1 MARSGAGRSRVEG
14 LHYTGWV
21 RIRPRLGRE
30 QEFAR
35 LAASSP
41 HLVFEAWRFEDE
53 LMFYGWLYGV
63 AVPRLRL
70 YASVEPV
77 EEPPGLERFRWMA
90 ELKAPRH
97 DTWETGVGVAEW
109 KSVYAQMP
117 PGMVLQVIAHYDAYA
132 ELELRK
138 KATHYR
144 LGRKPEMRGMGPL
157 EYHRQDPARARE
169 IERLL
174 ASPERRRIMVT
185 LVRVYGG
192 DKEAVRL
199 FADAVSGFFTPA
211 LKVVVKRRRGKSSE
225 LRDWE
230 QLLTGVF
237 SKKGRKDLPWIPWD
251 EFVKILELPRPE
263 EAPVKP
269 SRAVPLPSVVPER
282 PREESIRVGETPDGK
297 EVWISLEDLYR
308 HGYVVGMTGGG
319 KSTFLWNLVLRLHG
333 LGKAA
338 IVVIDPHG
346 ELAYDL
352 LQSSLE
358 RDRVWFLDPI
368 RAPFGL
374 NPLEVP
380 DIPGFPREHLFD
392 MVVKNTV
399 EMLEKIMRLPE
410 TAVNV
415 KYLVQTLLRYMLEK
429 MENPTLG
436 DLYEAVMALR
446 SGELD
451 LPIDDPKWRLQVEI
465 LQKMQEQTFIS
476 ALSRLEPFAR
486 SPVVRRVTSRTTLD
500 LRELLRPGNLVVV
513 RLAKGELTGE
523 VVELLMAI
531 LVQKLWFYVL
541 ERDARIRSGAREE
554 KTPII
559 AVIDEFQNAAG
570 AEVFEDI
577 LSEARKYGLH
587 LVLAHQYVRQVPDGL
602 LHAVLANT
610 GFKLVFPPSGEDIEK
625 FARVDA
631 AFAEQLRK
639 ALSGISP
646 GEAVLFLR
654 SRPGEEAPPPIIVR
668 TDPPP
673 RRPRSGPPE
682 KLARTPTPPPEEP
695 EASDIVA
702 KLNPVLRY
710 LPRDRLDPVEA
721 WVLYH
726 TYILSGQSG
735 DGWVQWSDV
744 NVRLGLPRKKADEAR
759 DRLAARGFI
768 EATKQGNRWLVRY
781 VKGLFDGLRAA
792 APGDE
797 GYRLAREAL
806 LYYFQRGFI
815 VYSARQDPGLPS
827 RPDLVAIPW
836 DPSSMSLRYDK
847 AVAVEVESCNELET
861 HPEQVIRNLL
871 KHRGV
876 FAEVHFWAPAGCRRR
891 LVELLERAK
900 PRLPLPVKIMPE
912 EPRGAVEEAGAGE
925 AVEEQPEPGS
935 AEEEP
940 KAPREESEKIHE
952 EHRAKAE
959 ISGAGAATAED
970 LHRLLEAQ
978 ARHLLALGEAVTSIL
993 EAQKTSQEKLQQ
1005 LLEAI
1010 TQTNKLLEQ
1019 QTKLLERLLQH
1030 QEYMHRDNEEPIQ
1043 EPTHSHEEPQRAQ
1056 TETPEETREPE
1067 PEQPGQQTCIPVEL
1081 DHPQGE
1087 TTCLPPET
1095 AHRAQQL
1102 RKQGYKLI
1110 RTRTGKLYATR
1121 GTRKLALE

>member
-1 MARSGAGRSRVEG
+1 MARSGVGRSRVEG

-41 HLVFEAWRFEDE
+41 HLVFEAWRLEDE
-53 LMFYGWLYGV
+53 LVFYGWLYGV

-144 LGRKPEMRGMGPL
+144 LGRKPEMKGMGPL

-297 EVWISLEDLYR
+297 EVRISLEDLYR

-352 LQSSLE
+352 LQSGLE

-380 DIPGFPREHLFD
+380 DIPGFPREHLVD

-415 KYLVQTLLRYMLEK
+415 KYLVQTLLRYMLER

-500 LRELLRPGNLVVV
+500 LRGLLRPGNLVVV

-531 LVQKLWFYVL
+531 IVQKLWLYVL
-541 ERDARIRSGAREE
+541 EM
-554 KTPII
+554 
-559 AVIDEFQNAAG
+559 
-570 AEVFEDI
+570 
-577 LSEARKYGLH
+577 
-587 LVLAHQYVRQVPDGL
+587 
-602 LHAVLANT
+602 
-610 GFKLVFPPSGEDIEK
+610 
-625 FARVDA
+625 RV
-631 AFAEQLRK
+631 
-639 ALSGISP
+639 
-646 GEAVLFLR
+646 
-654 SRPGEEAPPPIIVR
+654 
-668 TDPPP
+668 
-673 RRPRSGPPE
+673 
-682 KLARTPTPPPEEP
+682 
-695 EASDIVA
+695 
-702 KLNPVLRY
+702 Y
-710 LPRDRLDPVEA
+710 
-721 WVLYH
+721 
-726 TYILSGQSG
+726 
-735 DGWVQWSDV
+735 
-744 NVRLGLPRKKADEAR
+744 
-759 DRLAARGFI
+759 
-768 EATKQGNRWLVRY
+768 
-781 VKGLFDGLRAA
+781 
-792 APGDE
+792 
-797 GYRLAREAL
+797 
-806 LYYFQRGFI
+806 
-815 VYSARQDPGLPS
+815 
-827 RPDLVAIPW
+827 
-836 DPSSMSLRYDK
+836 
-847 AVAVEVESCNELET
+847 VAV
-861 HPEQVIRNLL
+861 PGR
-871 KHRGV
+871 RGR
-876 FAEVHFWAPAGCRRR
+876 P
-891 LVELLERAK
+891 
-900 PRLPLPVKIMPE
+900 
-912 EPRGAVEEAGAGE
+912 
-925 AVEEQPEPGS
+925 S
-935 AEEEP
+935 
-940 KAPREESEKIHE
+940 
-952 EHRAKAE
+952 
-959 ISGAGAATAED
+959 
-970 LHRLLEAQ
+970 
-978 ARHLLALGEAVTSIL
+978 
-993 EAQKTSQEKLQQ
+993 
-1005 LLEAI
+1005 
-1010 TQTNKLLEQ
+1010 
-1019 QTKLLERLLQH
+1019 
-1030 QEYMHRDNEEPIQ
+1030 
-1043 EPTHSHEEPQRAQ
+1043 
-1056 TETPEETREPE
+1056 
-1067 PEQPGQQTCIPVEL
+1067 
-1081 DHPQGE
+1081 
-1087 TTCLPPET
+1087 
-1095 AHRAQQL
+1095 
-1102 RKQGYKLI
+1102 
-1110 RTRTGKLYATR
+1110 
-1121 GTRKLALE
+1121 